1 MSDSEAAIAVATV
14 LQGLHVFATT
24 ILTQAFPENWV
35 WWATVMPCFFVQ
47 GRLAQFMLMQFGL
60 GLCSRSRWRRIAAD
74 QPQPLGPSPPPDPVG
89 PARPTNYSI
98 EQYRAGPN
106 PQYRPAFTSP

>member
-60 GLCSRSRWRRIAAD
+60 GLCSRSRWRRIAAAE
-74 QPQPLGPSPPPDPVG
+74 PSLRPTPSYTARANELHG
-89 PARPTNYSI
+89 PAG
-98 EQYRAGPN
+98 QYR
-106 PQYRPAFTSP
+106 